1 MHKNIRGTLTRLNV
15 CDIINTRI
23 FLEVERSAL
32 MTDKE
37 LRKLKRSELLE
48 ILYFMRK
55 EMDSLRQ
62 ENEQLRS
69 ELISRPLDD
78 NVGEILS
85 VVRDI
90 SVKTDKLC
98 GIAESKRKK

>member
-1 MHKNIRGTLTRLNV
+1 
-15 CDIINTRI
+15 
-23 FLEVERSAL
+23 

-55 EMDSLRQ
+55 EIDSLKS
-62 ENEQLRS
+62 ENEELRS
-69 ELISRPLDD
+69 SLRAKPLDE
-78 NVGEILS
+78 NVAEILTI
-85 VVRDI
+85 VRET

-98 GIAESKRKK
+98 EMAESKSNKK